1 VLGREKEERES
12 MRVMLKFT
20 IPTTEE
26 SNALIRDGRI
36 GQTMETILGNLQPE
50 AAYFCP
56 IDGKRG
62 GYLVFNMEEASDSV
76 TKLEPF
82 WLELGATIETVPVM
96 NADELRA
103 GLQRL
108 LEAA

>member
-1 VLGREKEERES
+1 MLGREKEEREHA
-12 MRVMLKFT
+12 RYVEVHH
-20 IPTTEE
+20 PDHRGVQRTT
-26 SNALIRDGRI
+26 LIRDGRI

-108 LEAA
+108 